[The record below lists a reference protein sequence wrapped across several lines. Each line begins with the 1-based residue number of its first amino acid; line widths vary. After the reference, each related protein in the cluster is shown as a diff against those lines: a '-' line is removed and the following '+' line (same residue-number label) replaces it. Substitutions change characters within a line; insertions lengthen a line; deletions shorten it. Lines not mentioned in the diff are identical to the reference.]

1 MKDSISGKTIF
12 LAQAAVIAALYAAV
26 TLVPGISAISYG
38 PFQFRVAEALTI
50 LPALTFAAVP
60 GLTLGC
66 VLANGFGLL
75 LGANIAGGWDVLIG
89 SAATLL
95 AALCSYALRNCCI
108 KGAPVLSAVPPVLF
122 NGLIIG
128 AELSAVLHLPF
139 WATAGEVALGE
150 AVVVFALGL
159 PLAMLLKR
167 TKLFEKK
174 SSFAEC
180 C

>member
-1 MKDSISGKTIF
+1 MKNSKTSHSRLVF

-38 PFQFRVAEALTI
+38 PFQFRIAEALTI

-66 VLANGFGLL
+66 VLANGFGIL
-75 LGANIAGGWDVLIG
+75 LGANIAGAWDVLIG

-95 AALCSYALRNCCI
+95 AALCSYALRRFCV

-122 NGLIIG
+122 NGLIVG
-128 AELSAVLHLPF
+128 AELSLVLRLPF

-150 AVVVFALGL
+150 LAVVFLLGL
-159 PLAMLLKR
+159 PLAMLLKK
-167 TKLFEKK
+167 TKIFDEHWRI
-174 SSFAEC
+174 
-180 C
+180 